1 MHAAEALQV
10 SLMARREDP
19 GQPFKTPRVPRPKG
33 AQKGV
38 TRRDNGRRSQG
49 TNARVPDGKPV
60 RVTRGY

>member
-1 MHAAEALQV
+1 
-10 SLMARREDP
+10 MARREDP